1 MGRVGNPNTVTNSF
15 YDKDVTSQNDSGLG
29 TGKTT
34 VEMKNP
40 FTFIDAPASW
50 DFATVWGKSVAGENN
65 GYMMLRSLSIGLY
78 DDYVRVGD
86 ASRTYGDANSTI
98 TGAVLSGVG
107 TGNVTVGWGS
117 AITAATNAGDYAYSQ
132 PNVITLTDKN
142 GGTVYSDLSTSKLTI
157 NKAGLTVVA
166 TGTQVY
172 GSVTPSFGFSA
183 TGWKNG
189 QSDTNLTGLAFST
202 TATPTSN
209 AGGIYI
215 ASATGGVLGGAAAG
229 NYTLAYQAGAFSV
242 TPALLTV
249 TADNASRRF
258 GEANPPLTYRIT
270 AGGLVNGDQITGA
283 LTTAATQ
290 LSPAGTYAIEQ
301 GTVAL
306 SANYRLTFVPGTLTV
321 EASLDPL
328 AGTVASQVTRLR
340 TRGRSC
346 RRCRRFRAMR

>member
-1 MGRVGNPNTVTNSF
+1 MGNPNTVTNSF

-142 GGTVYSDLSTSKLTI
+142 GGHRLFRSLDQQTHDQQGGPHRRCDGY
-157 NKAGLTVVA
+157 AGLRLGDALVRLL
-166 TGTQVY
+166 GH
-172 GSVTPSFGFSA
+172 
-183 TGWKNG
+183 
-189 QSDTNLTGLAFST
+189 GLEER
-202 TATPTSN
+202 P
-209 AGGIYI
+209 I
-215 ASATGGVLGGAAAG
+215 
-229 NYTLAYQAGAFSV
+229 
-242 TPALLTV
+242 
-249 TADNASRRF
+249 
-258 GEANPPLTYRIT
+258 
-270 AGGLVNGDQITGA
+270 
-283 LTTAATQ
+283 
-290 LSPAGTYAIEQ
+290 
-301 GTVAL
+301 
-306 SANYRLTFVPGTLTV
+306 
-321 EASLDPL
+321 
-328 AGTVASQVTRLR
+328 
-340 TRGRSC
+340 
-346 RRCRRFRAMR
+346 